1 MSTPLN
7 DAALDQLF
15 RAARTRNGW
24 QAKDVPETLIKAA
37 YELTKMGPTSANGS
51 PARFLFLRTA
61 EAKARL
67 KPHLMEMNVAKTM
80 SAPWAVIVATDM
92 RFHDKMDV
100 LFPVQPGA
108 GAMFA
113 SMPPEMYAEH
123 ALRNAS
129 LQGAYFMLACRSLG
143 LDCGAISGF
152 DPAGV
157 DKEFFAGDPAMAH
170 WKSNFICNVGYGSD
184 ENLFPRLPRLSFEE
198 SCRIV

>member
-15 RAARTRNGW
+15 RTARTHNGW

-67 KPHLMEMNVAKTM
+67 KPHLMEMNVGKTM
-80 SAPWAVIVATDM
+80 SAPWTVIAATDM
-92 RFHDKMDV
+92 RFHDKMDF

-113 SMPPEMYAEH
+113 GMPPEMYAEH
-123 ALRNAS
+123 ALRNS
-129 LQGAYFMLACRSLG
+129 TLQGAYFMLACRSLG

-157 DKEFFAGDPAMAH
+157 DKEFFAGTTL
-170 WKSNFICNVGYGSD
+170 KSNFLCNLGYGAED
-184 ENLFPRLPRLSFEE
+184 GVRPRAPRLDFDEA
-198 SCRIV
+198 CTIA